1 MTQTHTFMRREIEQI
16 PQATRD
22 FLSNGMA
29 PVIAAAAQLRRA
41 QPRFMVTT
49 ARGSSDHAATYL
61 KYAFELSMGLPVAS
75 VGPSVASIFA
85 APLKLD
91 GAAFLGISQSG
102 QSPDIVS
109 MAKSARD
116 HGAVCVAI
124 TNDVSAPLA
133 QQCQHSIDI
142 CAGAEISVAATKTFV
157 CSVVSGLALL
167 AHWQE
172 DTVLLEALNRL
183 PAQMEKAAQIHWPQ
197 LLESMRKRQS
207 LLVLGRGPGLAIAN
221 EAALKFKETCQ
232 IHAES
237 YSSAEVL
244 HGPVAVLSEGDV
256 VLALSARDAAQGAIN
271 AVAEQ
276 LSVRGA
282 SVFVTSDVVRRPE
295 QLGFVSTGH
304 ALTDPLLLIVSF
316 YAFIERLALA
326 RGLNPDE
333 PRNLKKVT
341 ETV

>member
-1 MTQTHTFMRREIEQI
+1 MQNQTFMRREILQI
-16 PQATRD
+16 PQVTRD
-22 FLSNGMA
+22 LLENGMA
-29 PVIAAAAQLRRA
+29 PVVAAAQQLRQA
-41 QPRFMVTT
+41 QPRFLVTT

-109 MAKSARD
+109 MAKAASD
-116 HGAVCVAI
+116 QGAVCVAI
-124 TNDVSAPLA
+124 TNDIMAPLA
-133 QQCQHSIDI
+133 RQCHHSIDI
-142 CAGAEISVAATKTFV
+142 RAGCEFSVAATKTFV
-157 CSVVSGLALL
+157 SSVVSGLALL

-172 DTVLLEALNRL
+172 DKPLLDALHRL
-183 PAQMEKAAQIHWPQ
+183 PAQMEKATKNHWPE
-197 LLESMRKRQS
+197 LLEAMQNRRS
-207 LLVLGRGPGLAIAN
+207 LLVLGRGPGFAISS

-244 HGPVAVLSEGDV
+244 HGPVAVLSQGDV
-256 VLALSARDAAQGAIN
+256 VLALSARDAAEAAIN
-271 AVAEQ
+271 GVADQ
-276 LSVRGA
+276 LAARGGK
-282 SVFVTSDVVRRPE
+282 VFVTSDSAQKAEPLE
-295 QLGFVSTGH
+295 FVATGH
-304 ALTDPLLLIVSF
+304 PLTDPLLLIVSF
-316 YAFIERLALA
+316 YAFIERLARA
-326 RGLNPDE
+326 RGLNPDQ
-333 PRNLKKVT
+333 PRNLRKVT